1 MRFILMS
8 YSCYIPANIHSAI
21 RDQGPLKG
29 LVIPLGPSLR
39 MSASDKRTRLEFG
52 DLYIDR
58 RRFEVRIRNAEV
70 RLTRKEFE
78 LLWILASESGRV
90 FHRDELLEQVWGL
103 DYYTHSRTVD
113 VHITRLRR
121 KIKAAAPDLLLIETI
136 WGIGYRFKGPEV
148 TC

>member
-1 MRFILMS
+1 MS
-8 YSCYIPANIHSAI
+8 YTCYIPANIRSSI
-21 RDQGPLKG
+21 RDQGPIKDV
-29 LVIPLGPSLR
+29 VIPLGLSLR
-39 MSASDKRTRLEFG
+39 MSASDKRTRLELG
-52 DLYIDR
+52 DLHIDR

-90 FHRDELLEQVWGL
+90 FHRDELIEQVWGL

-113 VHITRLRR
+113 VHITRLRS
-121 KIKAAAPDLLLIETI
+121 KIKAAAPDLPLIETI